1 MAKPR
6 RIQVVE
12 SVIETERLRLRLPVA
27 ADVPALMA
35 IHEDPHVLKQIT
47 TSGNTQGITVA
58 WRNVAMMLGHWT
70 LRGYGQWVVAEKETD
85 LVVGR
90 VGLFNPEG
98 WPGIELGWLI
108 RHSHWGRGYATE
120 SASAAL
126 DWAWR
131 NVDTDHIISM
141 IAPDN
146 VASIRIATKIGERFE
161 RELVMDGITRHVFG
175 VHRRRP

>member
-1 MAKPR
+1 M
-6 RIQVVE
+6 
-12 SVIETERLRLRLPVA
+12 
-27 ADVPALMA
+27 
-35 IHEDPHVLKQIT
+35 
-47 TSGNTQGITVA
+47 
-58 WRNVAMMLGHWT
+58 
-70 LRGYGQWVVAEKETD
+70 
-85 LVVGR
+85 VGR

-175 VHRRRP
+175 VHRRALRVS